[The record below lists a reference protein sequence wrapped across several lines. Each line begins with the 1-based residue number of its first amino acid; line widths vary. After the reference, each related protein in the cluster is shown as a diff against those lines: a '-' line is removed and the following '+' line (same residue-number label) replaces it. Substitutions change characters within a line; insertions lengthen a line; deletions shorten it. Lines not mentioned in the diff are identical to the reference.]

1 MFLEKIRQKNSL
13 MYLKKSV
20 FRDFLRCQR
29 VYFSVFF
36 LYSFEY
42 AK

>member
-20 FRDFLRCQR
+20 FRDFFEMPASLFFR
-29 VYFSVFF
+29 VFSVFF
-36 LYSFEY
+36 
-42 AK
+42 